1 MPEASDI
8 RGIIRQNLLDAGCS
22 ETMTKSCMDEFT
34 QGKRVQ
40 LHRRL
45 LAHRKELLNVL
56 HCKTTT
62 NRLSGLSYLSINKI

>member
-45 LAHRKELLNVL
+45 LAH
-56 HCKTTT
+56 T
-62 NRLSGLSYLSINKI
+62 